1 MKVSKEKLW
10 KNKKVWSVYV
20 WNFFYHAAI
29 TSKNVVYCKYERLF
43 PSRHYL
49 KVVTTGKPGQCL
61 RVSKREV
68 ATPSGWL
75 GYSRK
80 NLERE
85 LVIRGSRFWDLD
97 FFSSLTLRSLY
108 AFLLLLRE
116 MIRASVYERTQK
128 ICPFLFLITSSLSI
142 NHLHYR
148 ASRMGANFLSL
159 LSKSSEASIKTYERS
174 EFRVAFAFIKF

>member
-1 MKVSKEKLW
+1 L
-10 KNKKVWSVYV
+10 
-20 WNFFYHAAI
+20 
-29 TSKNVVYCKYERLF
+29 YCKQYEASL
-43 PSRHYL
+43 SRHYL

-85 LVIRGSRFWDLD
+85 LVIRGSKFWDLD
-97 FFSSLTLRSLY
+97 FFSSLTLRSLC

-128 ICPFLFLITSSLSI
+128 ICLSLSLITSSPTCQELRI
-142 NHLHYR
+142 R
-148 ASRMGANFLSL
+148 ASRMGAN
-159 LSKSSEASIKTYERS
+159 
-174 EFRVAFAFIKF
+174 